1 MSPHEHTGVGIL
13 EPPAAPWDVE
23 QRNARIIIDS
33 ITMRPPQYE
42 RKRGRGG
49 PAERARS
56 GQARGTP

>member
-1 MSPHEHTGVGIL
+1 MSPHDHTGVGIP
-13 EPPAAPWDVE
+13 EPPAAPWDVQ
-23 QRNARIIIDS
+23 QRHARIILARNS
-33 ITMRPPQYE
+33 MRRPQYE